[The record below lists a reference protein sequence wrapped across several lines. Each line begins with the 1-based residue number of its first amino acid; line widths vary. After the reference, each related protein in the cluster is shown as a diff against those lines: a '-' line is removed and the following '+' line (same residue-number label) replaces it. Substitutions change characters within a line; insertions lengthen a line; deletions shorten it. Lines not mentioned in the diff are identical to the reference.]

1 MTLGERVTIWNSLN
15 VTYTVYCHESTTYN
29 VLMYLQ
35 IESLRQT
42 TTDPKQEFSYI
53 SHQINIQIEGPKYKH
68 YQGLLTIRGLVHR
81 NR

>member
-1 MTLGERVTIWNSLN
+1 
-15 VTYTVYCHESTTYN
+15 
-29 VLMYLQ
+29 MYLQ